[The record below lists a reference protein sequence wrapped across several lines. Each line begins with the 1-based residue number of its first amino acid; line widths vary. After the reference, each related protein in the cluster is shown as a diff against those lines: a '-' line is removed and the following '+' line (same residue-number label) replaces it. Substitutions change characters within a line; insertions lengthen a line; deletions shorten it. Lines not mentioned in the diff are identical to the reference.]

1 MSLNRGSAHASMDF
15 DAKQR
20 QLLARHELLIP
31 LVSKQIIADAV
42 GSTSLTAEQSK
53 KALETWCR
61 RRNIPQDEAKLK
73 EYCLQHGMTE
83 GDLHWQAEL
92 PVRIILYGKE
102 NFGHRAEQRFLQ
114 RKTQLDQVIYSL
126 IRVQDA
132 GLAQELYLQIA
143 GGERSFAEL
152 ASEQSQGPE
161 KNTRGIVGPVSL
173 TQAHP
178 RISELL
184 RSGSDGQLFA
194 PVRIDP
200 WSIIVQRESLQSAIF
215 DEKMKTMMTQELF
228 DMWVH
233 EELQKAILKN

>member
-31 LVSKQIIADAV
+31 LVTKQIIANAV
-42 GSTSLTAEQSK
+42 ESISLTEDQTE
-53 KALETWCR
+53 KALEAWCR
-61 RRNIPQDEAKLK
+61 RRKIAQDDSTLK
-73 EYCLQHGMTE
+73 EYCQLHGMTE
-83 GDLHWQAEL
+83 SDLHWQAEL
-92 PVRIILYGKE
+92 PVRIILYGNE

-126 IRVQDA
+126 IRVQDP

-178 RISELL
+178 KISELL

-194 PVRIDP
+194 PVRIEP
-200 WSIIVQRESLQSAIF
+200 WSIIVQRESMQSAIF
-215 DEKMKTMMTQELF
+215 DEKMRTIMTQELF
-228 DMWVH
+228 DIWVH
-233 EELQKAILKN
+233 EELQREILKN

>member
-1 MSLNRGSAHASMDF
+1 
-15 DAKQR
+15 
-20 QLLARHELLIP
+20 
-31 LVSKQIIADAV
+31 
-42 GSTSLTAEQSK
+42 
-53 KALETWCR
+53 
-61 RRNIPQDEAKLK
+61 
-73 EYCLQHGMTE
+73 MTE
-83 GDLHWQAEL
+83 SDLHWQAEL
-92 PVRIILYGKE
+92 PVRIILYGNE

-126 IRVQDA
+126 IRVQDS

-178 RISELL
+178 KISELL

-194 PVRIDP
+194 PVRIEP
-200 WSIIVQRESLQSAIF
+200 WSIIVQRESMQSAIF
-215 DEKMKTMMTQELF
+215 DEKMRTIMTQELF
-228 DMWVH
+228 DIWVH
-233 EELQKAILKN
+233 EELQREILKN

>member
-31 LVSKQIIADAV
+31 LVTKQIIADAV
-42 GSTSLTAEQSK
+42 GSTSLTTDQSE
-53 KALETWCR
+53 KALEAWCKR
-61 RRNIPQDEAKLK
+61 RKIAQNGEALK
-73 EYCLQHGMTE
+73 EYCLLHGMTDD
-83 GDLHWQAEL
+83 DLHWQAEL

-126 IRVQDA
+126 IRVQDS

-143 GGERSFAEL
+143 GGEKSFAEL

-200 WSIIVQRESLQSAIF
+200 WSIIIQRESLQSAIF
-215 DEKMKTMMTQELF
+215 DERMKTMMTQELF
-228 DMWVH
+228 DIWVH
-233 EELQKAILKN
+233 EELQRAILKN